1 MRLKYKILSGFII
14 LSVMLIVA
22 AIISIVEL
30 THVGQSVQDLLDDNY
45 KSIDA
50 SNTMLEAL
58 EREDSGILLLILGK
72 WEEGRKTIQQADSMF
87 YAGFTIAKNNIT
99 IPHEDQYV
107 KDIETK
113 YKAFKN
119 KWVKPIVGTQ
129 KEGDLEWYYENHHK
143 AFIEVK
149 NAVKDLMVLNHH
161 TMYNTGSDLKK
172 RAQRA
177 VMPGI
182 VAIIA
187 SIVFSLIF
195 SFFIHQFVIKPL
207 MKIARGIN
215 EYNDYH
221 KPYQV
226 DIETNDE
233 IKDISEAIKRMFYKK
248 SQEK

>member
-14 LSVMLIVA
+14 LAVMLIVA
-22 AIISIVEL
+22 GIISIFEL
-30 THVGQSVQDLLDDNY
+30 THIGKSVQDLLDDNY

-87 YAGFTIAKNNIT
+87 NVGYDIAKNNLT
-99 IPHEDQYV
+99 IPNEENYI
-107 KDIETK
+107 KDIDTK
-113 YKAFKN
+113 YNAFKS
-119 KWVKPIVGTQ
+119 KWIKPIVGTK

-143 AFIEVK
+143 AFTEVK
-149 NAVKDLMVLNHH
+149 AAVKNLMELNHH
-161 TMYNTGSDLKK
+161 TMYNTGSELKG

-187 SIVFSLIF
+187 AIVFSLIF
-195 SFFIHQFVIKPL
+195 SYFIHYYVIKPL
-207 MKIARGIN
+207 MKIAKGIDD
-215 EYNDYH
+215 YNDYH
-221 KPYQV
+221 KPFKV
-226 DIETNDE
+226 EVETNDE
-233 IKDISEAIKRMFYKK
+233 IKDISEALKRLLYKK